1 MYEAFPLQWPIG
13 YPRETVRHGSNFK
26 VTPDKARKELLAEI
40 ERLSGDKNPVISS
53 NVPLRKRDG
62 QMYAD
67 VANDELADPGVA
79 IYFLYNENPVALAC
93 DHWKSPA
100 ENIRAL
106 SLTIDAIRGMGRWK
120 CTQILE
126 RTFSGFPA
134 LPEVTAADTQIWNTL
149 GLSSKPENIDTI
161 KSAYKAKVILVHP
174 DKPTGSREKFEALQ
188 DAYRKALLLYRQPP

>member
-1 MYEAFPLQWPIG
+1 MYESFPLQWPAG
-13 YPRETVRHGSNFK
+13 YPRETGRQSSNFK
-26 VTPDKARKELLAEI
+26 TTPDRARKELMAEI
-40 ERLSGDKNPVISS
+40 ERLSADKNPVISS

-67 VANDELADPGVA
+67 VAKDELDDPGVA

-93 DHWKSPA
+93 DNWKTPA

-106 SLTIDAIRGMGRWK
+106 SLTISAIRGMGRWK

-134 LPEVTAADTQIWNTL
+134 LPEVTSANTAIWSTL
-149 GLSSKPENIDTI
+149 GLSGKPDSADIL
-161 KSAYKAKVILVHP
+161 KSAYKARVALVHP
-174 DKPTGSREKFEALQ
+174 DKPTGSREAFDAVQE
-188 DAYRKALLLYRQPP
+188 AYRKALLLYHQSP